1 MQFFSEEAQQAELP
15 EESIYQH
22 MTGINRDHRDDI
34 AIRYFKNTI
43 TYGKLLDDIDQAA
56 AAFQSL
62 GVKKGDIVTFCTVTI
77 PEFVVALYA
86 LNKLGAAPLVLDPRD
101 SCIHIMKSATPRKE
115 TDEPLILSGL
125 YHNKTTGSPVTAI
138 FKNSDTHSSDY
149 HPEVLCPSHA
159 DYTAAVKFHGNM
171 DLRGSGPFSG
181 RLTACMVFAGALCRQ
196 VLERRGVSIA
206 ANAVRVGKATG
217 KELNFDMTR
226 EILDAR
232 AAGDSVGSVLEC
244 VVNGVPAGVGGLMF
258 GGMESRIASILYAI
272 PGVKGVE
279 FGLGFGLA
287 EKRGSEA
294 NDPFRLE
301 KGRVVATSN
310 NAGGI
315 NGGITNGM
323 PLVVRMAM
331 RPTASI
337 AAEQQTVNIQTME
350 ETTLRVHGRHDPCLA
365 PRAIPVMEAALAIA
379 VLDAMMETAAL
390 DNV

>member
-1 MQFFSEEAQQAELP
+1 M
-15 EESIYQH
+15 
-22 MTGINRDHRDDI
+22 N
-34 AIRYFKNTI
+34 
-43 TYGKLLDDIDQAA
+43 TYGQFIR
-56 AAFQSL
+56 
-62 GVKKGDIVTFCTVTI
+62 VTI
-77 PEFVVALYA
+77 FGESHGPGIGVTVDGLPAGETIDMEAVRTQMRRR
-86 LNKLGAAPLVLDPRD
+86 APGGGDLTT
-101 SCIHIMKSATPRKE
+101 ARKE

-149 HPEVLCPSHA
+149 QPEVLRPSHA

-181 RLTACMVFAGALCRQ
+181 RLTACIVFAGALCRQ
-196 VLERRGVSIA
+196 LLERRGVTLA
-206 ANAVRVGKATG
+206 ADAVRVGRATG
-217 KELNFDMTR
+217 RELTFEMKR
-226 EILDAR
+226 EILEAR

-244 VVNGVPAGVGGLMF
+244 RVKGLPAGIGGLLF

-279 FGLGFGLA
+279 FGLGFGFA
-287 EKRGSEA
+287 DKRGSEA

-301 KGRVVATSN
+301 NGRVVCETN

-331 RPTASI
+331 RPTPSI
-337 AAEQQTVNIQTME
+337 AAEQRTVNLRTME
-350 ETTLRVHGRHDPCLA
+350 ETTLRTHGRHDPCLA
-365 PRAIPVMEAALAIA
+365 VRAIPVMEAAVAVA
-379 VLDAMMETAAL
+379 VLDAMMENAAL
-390 DNV
+390 ENI

>member
-1 MQFFSEEAQQAELP
+1 MKKNRERFRLRALPLNRRNMIMSSQHMTPSQEKPWMQFFSEEAQQAELP

-101 SCIHIMKSATPRKE
+101 SCIHIQEFMKSATPRKE

-149 HPEVLCPSHA
+149 HPEVLRPSHA

-196 VLERRGVSIA
+196 ILERRGVTIA
-206 ANAVRVGKATG
+206 ADAVQVGKAKGNTLTFEM
-217 KELNFDMTR
+217 KR
-226 EILDAR
+226 EILEAR
-232 AAGDSVGSVLEC
+232 AAGDSVGSVVEC
-244 VVNGVPAGVGGLMF
+244 RVQGVPAGVGGLLY
-258 GGMESRIASILYAI
+258 GGMESRIASALYAI
-272 PGVKGVE
+272 P
-279 FGLGFGLA
+279 A
-287 EKRGSEA
+287 
-294 NDPFRLE
+294 
-301 KGRVVATSN
+301 
-310 NAGGI
+310 
-315 NGGITNGM
+315 
-323 PLVVRMAM
+323 
-331 RPTASI
+331 
-337 AAEQQTVNIQTME
+337 
-350 ETTLRVHGRHDPCLA
+350 
-365 PRAIPVMEAALAIA
+365 
-379 VLDAMMETAAL
+379 
-390 DNV
+390 

>member
-1 MQFFSEEAQQAELP
+1 M
-15 EESIYQH
+15 
-22 MTGINRDHRDDI
+22 N
-34 AIRYFKNTI
+34 
-43 TYGKLLDDIDQAA
+43 TYGQFIR
-56 AAFQSL
+56 
-62 GVKKGDIVTFCTVTI
+62 VTI
-77 PEFVVALYA
+77 FGESHGPGIGVTVDGLPAGEIIDMEAVRTQMRRR
-86 LNKLGAAPLVLDPRD
+86 APGGGDLTT
-101 SCIHIMKSATPRKE
+101 ARKE

-149 HPEVLCPSHA
+149 QPEVLRPSHA

-196 VLERRGVSIA
+196 LLERRGVTLA
-206 ANAVRVGKATG
+206 ADAVRVGRATG
-217 KELNFDMTR
+217 RELTFEMKR
-226 EILDAR
+226 EILEAR

-244 VVNGVPAGVGGLMF
+244 RVKGLPAGIGGLLF
-258 GGMESRIASILYAI
+258 GGMESRIASALYAI

-287 EKRGSEA
+287 ELRGSEA

-301 KGRVVATSN
+301 NGRVVCETN

-331 RPTASI
+331 RPTPSI
-337 AAEQQTVNIQTME
+337 AAEQRTVNLRTME
-350 ETTLRVHGRHDPCLA
+350 ETTLRTHGRHDPCLA
-365 PRAIPVMEAALAIA
+365 VRAIPVMEAAVAVA
-379 VLDAMMETAAL
+379 VLDAMMESAAL
-390 DNV
+390 ENV

>member
-1 MQFFSEEAQQAELP
+1 M
-15 EESIYQH
+15 
-22 MTGINRDHRDDI
+22 N
-34 AIRYFKNTI
+34 
-43 TYGKLLDDIDQAA
+43 TYGQFIR
-56 AAFQSL
+56 
-62 GVKKGDIVTFCTVTI
+62 VTI
-77 PEFVVALYA
+77 FGESHGPGIGVTVDGLPAGEIIDMEAVRTQMRRR
-86 LNKLGAAPLVLDPRD
+86 APGGGDLTT
-101 SCIHIMKSATPRKE
+101 ARKE

-149 HPEVLCPSHA
+149 QSEVLRPSHA
-159 DYTAAVKFHGNM
+159 DYTAAVKFRGNM

-196 VLERRGVSIA
+196 LLERRGVTLA
-206 ANAVRVGKATG
+206 ADAVRVGRATG
-217 KELNFDMTR
+217 RELTFEMKR
-226 EILDAR
+226 EILEAR

-244 VVNGVPAGVGGLMF
+244 RVKGLPAGIGGLLF
-258 GGMESRIASILYAI
+258 GGMESRIASALYAI

-287 EKRGSEA
+287 ELRGSEA

-301 KGRVVATSN
+301 NGRVVCETN

-331 RPTASI
+331 RPTPSI
-337 AAEQQTVNIQTME
+337 AAEQKTVNIRTME
-350 ETTLRVHGRHDPCLA
+350 ETALRVNGRHDPCLA
-365 PRAIPVMEAALAIA
+365 TRAIPVMEAAVA
-379 VLDAMMETAAL
+379 VALLDAMMESAGER
-390 DNV
+390 NV

>member
-1 MQFFSEEAQQAELP
+1 M
-15 EESIYQH
+15 
-22 MTGINRDHRDDI
+22 N
-34 AIRYFKNTI
+34 
-43 TYGKLLDDIDQAA
+43 TYGQL
-56 AAFQSL
+56 
-62 GVKKGDIVTFCTVTI
+62 VRVTI
-77 PEFVVALYA
+77 FGESHGPGIGVVVDGLPAGEPIDMEA
-86 LNKLGAAPLVLDPRD
+86 VRTQMRRRAPGGGDLT
-101 SCIHIMKSATPRKE
+101 TPRKE

-149 HPEVLCPSHA
+149 HPEVLRPSHA

-171 DLRGSGPFSG
+171 DLRGGGPFSG

-196 VLERRGVSIA
+196 ILERRGVTIA
-206 ANAVRVGKATG
+206 ADAVQVGKAKGSGLTFEM
-217 KELNFDMTR
+217 KR
-226 EILDAR
+226 EILEAR

-244 VVNGVPAGVGGLMF
+244 RVQGVPAGVGGLLY
-258 GGMESRIASILYAI
+258 GGMESRIASALYAI

-287 EKRGSEA
+287 ELRGSEA

-301 KGRVVATSN
+301 GGKIVCETN
-310 NAGGI
+310 HAGGI

-331 RPTASI
+331 RPTPSI
-337 AAEQQTVNIQTME
+337 AAEQRTVNIQTME
-350 ETTLRVHGRHDPCLA
+350 ETAMRVHGRHDPCLA
-365 PRAIPVMEAALAIA
+365 LRAIPVMESAVAMAL
-379 VLDAMMETAAL
+379 LDAMMESAAP